1 MHRKRLNRIQGLRRR
16 SVNLIS
22 LPRKRWHRSNM
33 LLRTS
38 GPDNWKRRERRGGRH
53 APDTSAGCAVP
64 AVQDAPAPLPATDL
78 TLVVVDANVGDAHS
92 HTPHHET
99 RDVREA
105 VLLLL
110 FGDHQAHMHWQ
121 LLQGTAVRAP
131 AQPAVGGGRTRPPS
145 RVPVLTAVPADSRG
159 LAEREAERR

>member
-1 MHRKRLNRIQGLRRR
+1 ML
-16 SVNLIS
+16 VNPLS
-22 LPRKRWHRSNM
+22 LPRKRWHRNM
-33 LLRTS
+33 HSRTS
-38 GPDNWKRRERRGGRH
+38 GLGKWKSLERRGERH

-64 AVQDAPAPLPATDL
+64 AVEDAPVPLPAPDL

-105 VLLLL
+105 GLLLL

-131 AQPAVGGGRTRPPS
+131 AQPEVGGGQARPPA
-145 RVPVLTAVPADSRG
+145 RVRVVTAVPAGSRG